1 MVRKSEN
8 DSRNQFCKNCNDILI
23 FFRFSTFKQIS
34 DKCNGG
40 PNEKNVVS
48 IFRISWMRIRP
59 TEYKRRQLD
68 TGLSKSQSRSCRN
81 MFMKN
86 IAELQ
91 NLASLGDLHMVIN
104 R

>member
-40 PNEKNVVS
+40 PNEKMLLAFFGYRGCEHGPLN
-48 IFRISWMRIRP
+48 IREGSSTLVCLNP
-59 TEYKRRQLD
+59 NQ
-68 TGLSKSQSRSCRN
+68 GPVGICS
-81 MFMKN
+81 
-86 IAELQ
+86 
-91 NLASLGDLHMVIN
+91 
-104 R
+104 